1 VPATVLLQADAS
13 AYGVAIA
20 RVQFFANGTR
30 LGERMVA
37 PYSFLWTNAWPGS
50 YSLTARAVDDLGESQ
65 TSAPVSV
72 TVSGS
77 ETTAEFV
84 GVDSITQGNWIGRYG
99 FDGFV
104 LPAQVTNSPPFALVN
119 PDAPVVFVWEN
130 PSTDTRALQ
139 LANAVG
145 RMASCWSSTTGD
157 SISITVALLDGNA
170 HNVSLYLLDWDR
182 FRVFDVELF
191 DALEGSLLDV
201 RSIRSAS
208 EGVYYS
214 WVAQGRIR
222 FQLNRLA
229 GNAVLSGLFIDPL
242 VVSSRRPRLIARQLN
257 LSALSS
263 IQLDLRGVPNYPYR
277 VEVSGDLE
285 HWAPWQVRIASP
297 SGRIS
302 IVDSFDTDFSVR
314 FYRAVLQ
321 H

>member
-1 VPATVLLQADAS
+1 MVRSFEQYPLRPNWSRVGTNEFRGARDEALQRCMQELSVRGARPSAFAARRSAAS
-13 AYGVAIA
+13 A
-20 RVQFFANGTR
+20 RR
-30 LGERMVA
+30 R
-37 PYSFLWTNAWPGS
+37 
-50 YSLTARAVDDLGESQ
+50 
-65 TSAPVSV
+65 
-72 TVSGS
+72 SGR
-77 ETTAEFV
+77 F
-84 GVDSITQGNWIGRYG
+84 R
-99 FDGFV
+99 
-104 LPAQVTNSPPFALVN
+104 
-119 PDAPVVFVWEN
+119 
-130 PSTDTRALQ
+130 
-139 LANAVG
+139 
-145 RMASCWSSTTGD
+145 SSTTGD

-191 DALEGSLLDV
+191 DALEGSLLDA

-242 VVSSRRPRLIARQLN
+242 VVSTRRPRLIARQLN

-302 IVDSFDTDFSVR
+302 IVDSFDTDFSAR
-314 FYRAVLQ
+314 FYRAVL
-321 H
+321 HY